1 MLYVALDL
9 GQSLAVHDFRGR
21 HGYAATSAASRQ
33 VRLHPET
40 KAALVRELIALGPM
54 VLPLKFGDLEQFRG
68 WPVVVDR
75 GVPEGVA
82 HLYLAGALQRSVVLA
97 DPPSGREFVQVLSE
111 AAKRLVT
118 RAPLPPATYARSQ
131 TLEERA
137 AAGDGN
143 AEVALQFYAAVKPEK
158 VRPEPFPDPAA
169 VDYRPKAW

>member
-9 GQSLAVHDFRGR
+9 GQSLAEHDFRGR

-40 KAALVRELIALGPM
+40 KAALVRELIALGPT

-82 HLYLAGALQRSVVLA
+82 HLYLAGALQRAESLGPWPPVGAATHTPTVQPSLPDANDVLDDLVA
-97 DPPSGREFVQVLSE
+97 TEQKLRRES
-111 AAKRLVT
+111 
-118 RAPLPPATYARSQ
+118 
-131 TLEERA
+131 
-137 AAGDGN
+137 
-143 AEVALQFYAAVKPEK
+143 
-158 VRPEPFPDPAA
+158 FPDPAA
-169 VDYRPKAW
+169 VDYRPKVW